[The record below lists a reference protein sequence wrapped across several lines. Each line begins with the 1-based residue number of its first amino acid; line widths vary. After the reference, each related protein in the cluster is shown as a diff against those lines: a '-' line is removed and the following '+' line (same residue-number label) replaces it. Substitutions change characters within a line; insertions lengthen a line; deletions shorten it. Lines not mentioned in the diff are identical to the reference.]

1 MPPEISIGGVYL
13 PSLLVL
19 ALLLSPAFWL
29 LDYLAG
35 RLGLYRNAWH
45 PPLFR
50 LGLYVC
56 VFGLLGLI
64 LL

>member
-1 MPPEISIGGVYL
+1 MPPEISIGGVYV
-13 PSLLVL
+13 PGLLVL
-19 ALLLSPAFWL
+19 ALLLAAVFWL
-29 LDYLAG
+29 LDSVAG
-35 RLGLYRNAWH
+35 HLGLYRNAWH